1 MRKETLHSVHALRF
15 LAAFAV
21 VVHHALQTFDL
32 PVNVDAAG
40 VDVFFIISGLVI
52 GLSMEAGGKPA
63 QFVIKRFIRV
73 MPMYWIATLVY
84 AGLSHFSWGFTAPF
98 PTYVRSLC
106 LWPVFGTDWY
116 PIYYPAWTLEYE
128 IFFYAI
134 ASLALSGLGKRGRA
148 VTLIVIACLITT
160 PIPVLGRPD
169 AHFDTRF
176 FAEFGTGMILSMAL
190 PALLRLQREIG
201 LALVVA
207 ALGLFALN
215 YADNPPM
222 RALVWGVP
230 STMLVIGLLP
240 FDGWWAFRSKA
251 AVFGGEMSY
260 SLYLTHLTGLQVASY
275 IGSALHFPVF
285 SHLWSAVLIGT
296 PTAVAFA
303 ALVHICIE
311 RPMLS
316 FLRSA
321 LLPKTSGTSSGQ
333 PRVQETSD
341 SASA

>member
-15 LAAFAV
+15 LAALAV
-21 VVHHALQTFDL
+21 VVHHALQAFNL
-32 PVNVDAAG
+32 PVSVDAAG

-52 GLSMEAGGKPA
+52 GLSMEAGDKPA
-63 QFVIKRFIRV
+63 QFVIKRLIRV
-73 MPMYWIATLVY
+73 MPMYWVATIVY
-84 AGLSHFSWGFTAPF
+84 AGMSHFSWGFTAPLS
-98 PTYVRSLC
+98 TYVRSAC

-128 IFFYAI
+128 MFFYAV
-134 ASLALSGLGKRGRA
+134 ASLALWGLGKRGRV
-148 VTLIVIACLITT
+148 VTLIVIACLVAT
-160 PIPVLGRPD
+160 PIPVPGRPG

-176 FAEFGTGMILSMAL
+176 FLEFGAGMILSLAL

-201 LALVVA
+201 LGLVVA

-215 YADNPPM
+215 YADNSPM

-230 STMLVIGLLP
+230 SAMLVMGLLP
-240 FDGWWAFRSKA
+240 FDGWSAFKSKA
-251 AVFGGEMSY
+251 AVFGGEISY
-260 SLYLTHLTGLQVASY
+260 SLYLTHLTGLQVASD
-275 IGSALHFPVF
+275 IASALHLPIL
-285 SHLWSAVLIGT
+285 SHFWGAILVGI

-303 ALVHICIE
+303 ALLHICIE

-316 FLRSA
+316 FLRLT
-321 LLPKTSGTSSGQ
+321 LLPRIPGKSSGQ
-333 PRVQETSD
+333 LRVEKTSD

>member
-1 MRKETLHSVHALRF
+1 MRKGTLHSVHALRF

-21 VVHHALQTFDL
+21 VVHHALQTFNL
-32 PVNVDAAG
+32 PVSVDAAG

-52 GLSMEAGGKPA
+52 GLSMEAGDKPA

-98 PTYVRSLC
+98 STYVRSLC

-128 IFFYAI
+128 IFFYAV
-134 ASLALSGLGKRGRA
+134 ASLALWGLGKRGRA
-148 VTLIVIACLITT
+148 ATLIVFACLIAT

-190 PALLRLQREIG
+190 PALLRVQRAIG

-215 YADNPPM
+215 YADNPSM

-240 FDGWWAFRSKA
+240 FDGWRAFRSKA

-275 IGSALHFPVF
+275 IGSVLHFPVF

-316 FLRSA
+316 FLRST
-321 LLPKTSGTSSGQ
+321 LLSKISGTSSGQ